1 MSDAVATVSS
11 TQMEF
16 ISSTSEFT
24 LLCGGIRSGKTHC
37 GALWALQM
45 VLTYPDCIGIITAN
59 SYSQLRKATLA
70 KFFQI
75 LASFNIEYEYKE
87 QAGVILIGESKIYAF
102 SMEKHDMIRGVE
114 GGWGWSDECAYY
126 KENAFDVLIGRL
138 SDLRGPCLWKGT
150 TTPNGFN
157 WLAERFVDKA
167 SESTTIIYAKTID
180 NEINLGA
187 GYVNRISKQYDER
200 RAQQELEGKFVNLNK
215 GKVYYSFDRDKH
227 VKKIPYDRNEVCF
240 VGLDFNVHPLCGVF
254 VVPRGQGFHVFD
266 EMHLENSNTFAGAKE
281 IKEKVP
287 YYNARIIPDETGN
300 RRRTSASNTDHEI
313 LRRAGLDLVKFRN
326 PSVKDRY
333 NNINRLFAHGLITI
347 DPKCKFLIK
356 DVEQLVNDNK
366 NDMLSHSSDCLGYVG
381 WYLNPLKKRSRQAS
395 VTYY

>member
-11 TQMEF
+11 TQMNF
-16 ISSTSEFT
+16 ISSELGYT
-24 LLCGGIRSGKTHC
+24 LFCGGIRSGKTHG

-45 VLTYPDCIGIITAN
+45 VLTYPDCIGVITAN

-75 LASFNIEYEYKE
+75 LSSFNIEYEYKE
-87 QAGVILIGESKIYAF
+87 QAGIIIIGKTKIYAF
-102 SMEKHDMIRGVE
+102 SMEKYDMLRGIE
-114 GGWGWSDECAYY
+114 AGWAWSDECAFN
-126 KENAFDVLIGRL
+126 KEEAFDVLIGRL
-138 SDLRGPCLWKGT
+138 SDPRGPCIWKGT

-157 WLAERFVDKA
+157 WLPERFIDKGTD
-167 SESTTIIYAKTID
+167 SMQVIFAKTID
-180 NEINLGA
+180 NEINLRP
-187 GYVNRISKQYDER
+187 GYVEEISKQYDDT
-200 RAQQELEGKFVNLNK
+200 RAQQELEGRFVNLSK
-215 GKVYYSFDRDKH
+215 GKVYYGFDRAKH
-227 VKKIPYDRNEVCF
+227 VKEVPYDINEVCF

-254 VVPRGQGFHVFD
+254 VVPRGLGFHVFE

-281 IKEKVP
+281 IKAKVP

-313 LRRAGLDLVKFRN
+313 LRRAGLDLVKFKN
-326 PSVKDRY
+326 PSVKDRH

-347 DPKCKFLIK
+347 DPKCKHLIK
-356 DVEQLVNDNK
+356 DLEQLVHDNK